1 MAAGFFAVADLAEG
15 AALSAD
21 GDTLTRAAQVRALS
35 PEQAARGLPV
45 RLNGVVTFS
54 DVEAGLLFFH
64 DGTGGV
70 FLALRDPTAM
80 PAGTR
85 VEVTGIAQLGSHLP
99 YVAQAGLA
107 DLGVMAF
114 PAPRTVSFD
123 ELATGAEDSN
133 WIQTEGVVR
142 SYQVSRDQARLVL
155 AANGKR
161 ILARVRELDEASW
174 DPVDLVD
181 AEVRI
186 QGVSG
191 APATGSSEGI
201 LLDVLIPHPRFVEI
215 RARGVSPFQLPVR
228 TTGWLRESFPT
239 NTFVHRVRI
248 QGILETESGVRMRV
262 RDREGVVNLGTASLT
277 LPTGTNATVEV
288 IGFPGGDRANPRLE
302 DVRVSMLSLQ
312 RSSQSSTNAQAPSA
326 PPDVFLPVLHEIDEI
341 RRLPREE
348 AGKGYPVRLKGVV
361 TFAHVMENGLYL
373 LFVQDA
379 TGGIFVQ
386 DDFPEPTLFRP
397 GGVVDLEGTTDR
409 GGFSPVVK
417 KTKMTLQGEAPL
429 PAARVSSA
437 EELLTG
443 RKDSQRVRVRGV
455 IVREERDGG
464 TVRLGLLV
472 GGTLIDVFVPSG
484 AGIKPEDILTDA
496 AVRMDGVCAVRW
508 NEKNQLTGLALHVRR
523 WEDVQVIESAPADLF
538 ASPPRSIR
546 SLFQFD
552 LAKDSG
558 RRQHV
563 RGMVSLHLPGQG
575 LFLQDQSDGLFIPA
589 KLEREF
595 EPGEEVQ
602 AVFFLR
608 FGEMGAAI
616 LEPRFRSSGFKTN
629 LVAQPLTA
637 GAVELED
644 LKNRYVVV
652 EARLLEHRKGTNQ
665 TLMVCQSGDRL
676 FEVRAAIPS
685 LRGVVQSFGV
695 GSVLR
700 IRGVWAA
707 QGGGFLRAEGAGLW
721 LGSGKDV
728 ELIDF
733 PPWWTARYAAAV
745 GGGLLVIFLVGL
757 VWVNLLRRQVGERT
771 AQSQQ
776 ALALLQAALAQS
788 PSGIVIADAKDGA
801 IRLANPAALRF
812 RKQQGAANPEIPAA
826 PHYSDWQILHP
837 DGTDYPWHE
846 QPLFRA
852 LSRGE
857 LTRDE
862 EIILRNSSGGDL
874 WVEVNAA
881 PILDPQGAITSGI
894 VVFHDVTGRKQSE
907 QVRQCVA
914 HISEVALSARTLEEL
929 YPKIHSI
936 IGQVIPAPN
945 FFVALKGG
953 QEDLIDFPYYSDEKD
968 PPSPSRRAGTG
979 LTEYVLRLGTPVLA
993 TAEQIEAW
1001 KSKGQVSA
1009 SGTIPSCWLGVPLRT
1024 QEQTIGV
1031 MAVQSYSNAIRFGE
1045 REKDLLLLMSY
1056 PVANAIERKRVD
1068 VELQESQ
1075 ERFSRAFHL
1084 SPDAINLNRM
1094 DNGVYIDVNEGF
1106 TRLSG
1111 YTREEALGQSSL
1123 SESMSLWVNP
1133 KDRRMLVAG
1142 LQDRGEVTG
1151 LEADFRCKDGRIITG
1166 LMSARILTLKGV
1178 KCILS
1183 ITRDITERKRAE
1195 EEREQLQAQLL
1206 QAQKMES
1213 IGRLAGGVA
1222 HDFNNMLQAILGNV
1236 ALATEETPPSN
1247 PIWEHLVEIQKAAER
1262 SAALTRQLL
1271 AFARKQTVSPKVLD
1285 LNDTVAG
1292 MLKMLQRLVGE
1303 NIQLAWLPGSNLWP
1317 VKVDPSQVDQVLANL
1332 IVNARD
1338 AVRDGGRISIQTSNV
1353 TVDNAQARAHAEWNP
1368 GKFVQLSVIDTG
1380 CGMDEATKAHLF
1392 EPFFTTK
1399 AAGKGTGLGL
1409 ATVYGIVK
1417 QNRGFLGVQT
1427 ELGRGTTFQIYL
1439 PRAVST
1445 SLPAEESARAGL
1457 LRGTETILLVEDEP
1471 QVLVLGQRILRQY
1484 GYHVLAAQLP
1494 EEAIQLATSFSEP
1507 IHLLVT
1513 DVVMPGMNGR
1523 ELSERLTT
1531 IKPGLKCLYM
1541 SGYTADVVA
1550 HEGVLEEGV
1559 QLLQKP
1565 FTIEALTQR
1574 VREVLEGR

>member
-1 MAAGFFAVADLAEG
+1 MLAGVLPAVHPAEG
-15 AALSAD
+15 DALSTD
-21 GDTLTRAAQVRALS
+21 GETLTAAAQVRALS
-35 PEQAARGLPV
+35 PEQAARGPAV

-70 FLALRDPTAM
+70 FLALREPAAM

-99 YVAQAGLA
+99 YVAQAGVV
-107 DLGVMAF
+107 DRGVMAF
-114 PAPRTVSFD
+114 PAPHAVSFD
-123 ELATGAEDSN
+123 QLATGAEDSN

-142 SYQVSRDQARLVL
+142 SYQVSKDQARLVL
-155 AANGKR
+155 VANGKR
-161 ILARVRELDEASW
+161 ILARVRELSEASW

-201 LLDVLIPHPRFVEI
+201 LLDVLIPHPRFVET
-215 RARGVSPFQLPVR
+215 RVRGVSPFQLPVR
-228 TTGWLRESFPT
+228 TTSWLRQASFT
-239 NTFVHRVRI
+239 NALVHRVRI
-248 QGILETESGVRMRV
+248 QGILETESGMPMRL
-262 RDREGVVNLGTASLT
+262 RDREGVVSLSTASLT
-277 LPTGTNATVEV
+277 TRIATNATVEV
-288 IGFPGGDRANPRLE
+288 VGFPGGDRDNPRLE

-312 RSSQSSTNAQAPSA
+312 RSAQSATNAQTTSSPQN
-326 PPDVFLPVLHEIDEI
+326 VFLPVLHEIDEV
-341 RRLPREE
+341 RRLSREE
-348 AGKGYPVRLKGVV
+348 AEKGYPVRLKGII
-361 TFAHVMENGLYL
+361 TFAHVMENGLYI
-373 LFVQDA
+373 LFLQDA
-379 TGGIFVQ
+379 TAGIFVQ
-386 DDFPEPTLFRP
+386 DDSPEPALFQP

-409 GGFSPVVK
+409 GGFSPVVR

-429 PAARVSSA
+429 PTARASTV

-455 IVREERDGG
+455 IVREERDGA
-464 TVRLGLLV
+464 TVRMGLLA
-472 GGTLIDVFVPSG
+472 GGTLIDVFVPLG
-484 AGIKPEDILTDA
+484 AGIKPEDNLSDA

-523 WEDVQVIESAPADLF
+523 WEDVQLIEPAPADLF

-552 LAKDSG
+552 LTKDSG

-563 RGMVSLHLPGQG
+563 RGTVSLHLPGQG
-575 LFLQDQSDGLFIPA
+575 VFIQDQSDGLFIPA
-589 KLEREF
+589 KLERPF

-602 AVFFLR
+602 AVFYLR
-608 FGEMGAAI
+608 VGEMGAAI
-616 LEPRFRSSGFKTN
+616 LEPRFRASGVRTN
-629 LVAQPLTA
+629 LLAEPLTPRA
-637 GAVELED
+637 LELED
-644 LKNRYVVV
+644 LNNRYVVV
-652 EARLLEHRKGTNQ
+652 EARVLEHRKGTNQ
-665 TLMVCQSGDRL
+665 TLMVCQVGDRL
-676 FEVRAAIPS
+676 FEVLAAHPS
-685 LRGVVQSFGV
+685 LKGVVQSFRV
-695 GSVLR
+695 GSVLQL
-700 IRGVWAA
+700 RGVWAA

-728 ELIDF
+728 KLIDS
-733 PPWWTARYAAAV
+733 PPWWATRYAAAV
-745 GGGLLVIFLVGL
+745 GGGMLVIVLGAL
-757 VWVNLLRRQVGERT
+757 IWVNVLRRQVGERT

-776 ALALLQAALAQS
+776 ALALLQAAMAQS
-788 PSGIVIADAKDGA
+788 PSGIVVADAKDGA
-801 IRLANPAALRF
+801 IRLANPAALRL
-812 RKQQGAANPEIPAA
+812 RKQQGVGRSGNPAESQ
-826 PHYSDWQILHP
+826 YSDWHILHP
-837 DGTDYPWHE
+837 DGTEYPWQQ

-852 LSRGE
+852 LSKGE

-862 EIILRNSSGGDL
+862 EVILRDSEGRDL

-881 PILDPQGAITSGI
+881 PILDPQGTITSGI
-894 VVFHDVTGRKQSE
+894 LVLHDVTGRKQSE

-929 YPKIHSI
+929 YPQIHSI
-936 IGQVIPAPN
+936 VGQVIPAPN

-968 PPSPSRRAGTG
+968 PPSPSRKAGAG
-979 LTEYVLRLGTPVLA
+979 LTEYVLRLGAPVLV

-1001 KSKGQVSA
+1001 KSEGRVTA

-1024 QEQTIGV
+1024 QEQTIGI
-1031 MAVQSYSNAIRFGE
+1031 MAVQSYSNTIHFGD
-1045 REKDLLLLMSY
+1045 REKDLLVLMSY

-1075 ERFSRAFHL
+1075 EKFSRAFHL

-1094 DNGVYIDVNEGF
+1094 DDGVYLDVNEGF

-1111 YTREEALGQSSL
+1111 YTREEAVGQSSL
-1123 SESMSLWVNP
+1123 SESISLWVNP
-1133 KDRRMLVAG
+1133 EDRRRLVAG
-1142 LQDRGEVTG
+1142 LRDQGEVTG
-1151 LEADFRCKDGRIITG
+1151 LEADFRCKDGRIVTG
-1166 LMSARILTLKGV
+1166 LMSARILTIQGV
-1178 KCILS
+1178 RCILS

-1195 EEREQLQAQLL
+1195 EERERLQAQLL

-1236 ALATEETPPSN
+1236 ALAAEETPSSN

-1271 AFARKQTVSPKVLD
+1271 AFARKQTVSPKLLD

-1292 MLKMLQRLVGE
+1292 MLKMLHRLVGE

-1317 VKVDPSQVDQVLANL
+1317 VKMDPSQVDQVLANL

-1338 AVRDGGRISIQTSNV
+1338 AVRDGGRISIQTHNV
-1353 TVDNAQARAHAEWNP
+1353 TVDNSQARANAEWTP

-1380 CGMDEATKAHLF
+1380 CGMDPTTKAHLF

-1399 AAGKGTGLGL
+1399 PAGKGTGLGL

-1417 QNRGFLGVQT
+1417 QNGGFLGVRT

-1439 PRAVST
+1439 PRAESS
-1445 SLPAEESARAGL
+1445 SLPVEESVRAGL
-1457 LRGTETILLVEDEP
+1457 PRGTETILLVEDEP

-1484 GYHVLAAQLP
+1484 GYHVLAAELP
-1494 EEAIQLATSFSEP
+1494 EVAIQLADSFSGP

-1523 ELSERLTT
+1523 ELSKRLVE

-1574 VREVLEGR
+1574 VREVLETS